1 MHEYLAGRELV
12 CNRHETAVAWHCRS
26 EFLPFTAGGERVG
39 KRGTNAMAGKVSI
52 GFSA

>member
-1 MHEYLAGRELV
+1 MHERLAGREFD
-12 CNRHETAVAWHCRS
+12 CNRQETAVAWPCHS
-26 EFLPFTAGGERVG
+26 GLLPFPAGRERVG